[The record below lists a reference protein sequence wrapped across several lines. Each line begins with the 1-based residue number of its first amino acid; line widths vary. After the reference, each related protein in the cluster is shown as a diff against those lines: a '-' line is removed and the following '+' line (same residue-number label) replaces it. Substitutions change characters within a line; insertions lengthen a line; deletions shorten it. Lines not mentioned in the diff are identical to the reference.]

1 MLIATFALC
10 LPLLASDNIDS
21 IKAKADQGDAKA
33 QDNLG
38 DCYRK
43 GDGVKKDLVEAVKWY
58 RKSADQGDAN
68 AQGNL
73 GCCYQNGFGVE
84 KDEAEA

>member
-38 DCYRK
+38 
-43 GDGVKKDLVEAVKWY
+43 
-58 RKSADQGDAN
+58 
-68 AQGNL
+68 
-73 GCCYQNGFGVE
+73 CCYQNGFGVE